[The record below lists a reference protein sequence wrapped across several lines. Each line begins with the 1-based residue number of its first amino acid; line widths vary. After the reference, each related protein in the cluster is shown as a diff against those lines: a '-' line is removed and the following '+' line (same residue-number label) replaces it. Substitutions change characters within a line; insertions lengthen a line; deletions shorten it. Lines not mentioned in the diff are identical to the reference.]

1 MRSIISILVLCLIFV
16 TAEGQN
22 QNSEVKKIPHLHFPY
37 EQEEKTSVQV
47 KAAPVVMDMDN
58 DGVKDEFDK
67 EINSPALAAVDV
79 FGVSID
85 SDKDGCLD
93 FEDPEPLSS
102 PVLPILFCMTVIH
115 EYYFY
120 KSIIQ
125 NNQKVIGIACY
136 WDLVIYFKENSFAIT
151 PENIPVISQ
160 VVDILNY
167 YPYLK
172 VSLAVSADSISNK
185 IYGKDLNKKR
195 EKSAINYFLE
205 KGISENRIII
215 DHTVSNNEEGEWMN
229 APTCL
234 MNKATFKLFK

>member
-1 MRSIISILVLCLIFV
+1 MRSIISILVLCLVFV
-16 TAEGQN
+16 TAAGQN
-22 QNSEVKKIPHLHFPY
+22 QNSEEKKIPHLHFPY
-37 EQEEKTSVQV
+37 AQVVKTSVQV
-47 KAAPVVMDMDN
+47 KTAHVLLDTDN

-85 SDKDGCLD
+85 SDGDGCLD

-102 PVLPILFCMTVIH
+102 PIWPLEFCVNV
-115 EYYFY
+115 YNRPC
-120 KSIIQ
+120 SIMSKAEKI
-125 NNQKVIGIACY
+125 IGGIGCY
-136 WDLVIYFKENSFAIT
+136 SDPVIYFKENSFTISS
-151 PENIPVISQ
+151 ENIPAIGHVA
-160 VVDILNY
+160 DILNR